1 MNSQKIKEIIAKYAK
16 VDVANLDENADLK
29 KDLHLDSIDLFQI
42 IIDAENAL
50 GIKVPDSELLDIH
63 TIKDALN
70 KIENAK

>member
-16 VDVANLDENADLK
+16 VDVNNLNDTADLK

-42 IIDAENAL
+42 IIDVENAL
-50 GIKVPDSELLDIH
+50 NIKIPDNELLDIH
-63 TIKDALN
+63 TIKDALD